1 MDLDYK
7 SLRFPCHCAAFRAML
22 DLGLFDES
30 PQPGTGVAPRE
41 VLLEALTRH
50 LPSGA
55 PDLVL
60 MRVWASA
67 TRGGTVRTVG
77 YQVEDIHDGRFSA
90 LARTTAFPATA
101 LAHLV
106 VTGAVTTRGAVTMD
120 GAVTAEALIAQLAEL
135 GIGFAPYP
143 A

>member
-1 MDLDYK
+1 
-7 SLRFPCHCAAFRAML
+7 
-22 DLGLFDES
+22 
-30 PQPGTGVAPRE
+30 
-41 VLLEALTRH
+41 
-50 LPSGA
+50 
-55 PDLVL
+55 

-120 GAVTAEALIAQLAEL
+120 GAVTAEALIGQLAEL